1 MARNLAREAALHRDE
16 SSGENM
22 NNDVDM
28 ALEAEVARRAAASG
42 IATRVGGDPSRIA
55 RLASRLYA
63 GADALQRSRMLAG
76 LLRPLGPL
84 GLVAVASGA
93 FAGLLTRGGGPTV
106 DDVGRFSSQQV
117 FELARFVDQ
126 VSPDALRQ
134 VANTVIANP
143 YGLSTLGAAA
153 AVLLAGALRSRAG
166 GDEPTRAA
174 PTPPR

>member
-1 MARNLAREAALHRDE
+1 
-16 SSGENM
+16 M

-28 ALEAEVARRAAASG
+28 ALEAEVARRATALG
-42 IATRVGGDPSRIA
+42 IATEAGDDPSRIA

-93 FAGLLTRGGGPTV
+93 FAGLLTRGGPTV
-106 DDVGRFSSQQV
+106 DDVARFSNQQV

-143 YGLSTLGAAA
+143 YGLSTFGVAA
-153 AVLLAGALRSRAG
+153 AVLLAGALRSRAE
-166 GDEPTRAA
+166 GDAPDHAARA
-174 PTPPR
+174 PRT